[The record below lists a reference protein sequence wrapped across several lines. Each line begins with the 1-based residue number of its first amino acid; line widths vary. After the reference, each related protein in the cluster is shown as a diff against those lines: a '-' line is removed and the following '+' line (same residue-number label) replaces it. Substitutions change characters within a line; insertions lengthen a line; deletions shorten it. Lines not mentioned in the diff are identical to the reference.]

1 MGNSGSVLR
10 QKTGYLPS
18 LDGWRA
24 LAVIGVVLTH
34 DQGGKFPFHVLERV
48 RDIGFV
54 GVDLFFAISGVL
66 VTWRILEDEKTRGY
80 FGIKSFYVRR
90 FFRIQPAAWTY
101 LGVLAVLMLCG
112 ALQEKWSRW
121 FGALLLF
128 RNFQAHW
135 ADRVAELGLG
145 WFSAHFWTL
154 SLEEHFYILL
164 SIFILTVRRN
174 RVVVLFTLLFGLI
187 VGQQIAMRHGLFSED
202 VSGGRTY
209 WQIQYLFFGA
219 FLSILL
225 QVEWFRQHAV
235 RWLRPWPVFVVG
247 FLLLE
252 VHSYVANAHL
262 LGPFNLIGEH
272 ASTIAYLFAFC
283 VVATMLHPSSWTT
296 RFLELSPLRF
306 IGRISYSLYLWQ
318 QLVFHSSSSATV
330 VRWRPLVW
338 AGGRPQN
345 YLVLF
350 ALALLSYFCIEK
362 PFVRLGHKLAPP
374 STPGH
379 RDLDVSS
386 SPRSAPAIPTMIA

>member
-34 DQGGKFPFHVLERV
+34 DQGGKFPFHVLERF

-66 VTWRILEDEKTRGY
+66 VTWRILEDEKTRGS
-80 FGIKSFYVRR
+80 FRIKSFYVRR

-101 LGVLAVLMLCG
+101 LGVLAILMLCG

-121 FGALLLF
+121 FGALFLF

-135 ADRVAELGLG
+135 ANRVAELGLG

-174 RVVVLFTLLFGLI
+174 RAAVLFILLFGLI
-187 VGQQIAMRHGLFSED
+187 VGQQIAIRHGLFSDD

-225 QVEWFRQHAV
+225 QLEWFRQHAV
-235 RWLRPWPVFVVG
+235 RWLRPWLVFVAG
-247 FLLLE
+247 FLFLE

-262 LGPFNLIGEH
+262 PGPFNLIGEH
-272 ASTIAYLFAFC
+272 SSNITYLFAFC
-283 VVATMLHPSSWTT
+283 VVATMLHPGSWTT

-318 QLVFHSSSSATV
+318 QIVFHSSSPETV

-386 SPRSAPAIPTMIA
+386 LPRSAPAIPSLMA